1 MIDPSDSVQKL
12 LFAFTFKSKYTLKM
26 NFGSKQWKSKYAF
39 EMEID
44 FKRQMPHTEPL
55 TVSIHDDLFHRLFF
69 VLSEGKHPDFHY
81 ISSIS
86 KNIQWQIHC
95 SVFTL
100 SYFFQRSENVIELL
114 TRFFLLSVYP
124 YKFRISNSTKKQRK
138 RTKK

>member
-26 NFGSKQWKSKYAF
+26 NFGSKQWKSKYAV

-86 KNIQWQIHC
+86 KNIQ
-95 SVFTL
+95 
-100 SYFFQRSENVIELL
+100 
-114 TRFFLLSVYP
+114 
-124 YKFRISNSTKKQRK
+124 
-138 RTKK
+138 

>member
-26 NFGSKQWKSKYAF
+26 NFGSKQWKSKYAV